1 MAEPLVVTTREELL
15 FLLCE
20 ASELEHLLMCEYLF
34 AAFSLK
40 ERVEEGGLTP
50 EQLAAVRRW
59 ERVVTGV
66 AVQEML
72 HLAQASNLLTAIGG
86 MPHFRRPNLPQ
97 RAKYYPPAV
106 QLVLMPFSE
115 DALRHFIFL
124 ERPEDFPD
132 QDAPEF
138 NMIGQPF
145 ADVRGGELVPVAQ
158 NFATVGLLYRAIEQ
172 GMLVLAMRYGEA
184 QLFVG
189 PRRAQATG
197 AYFRWPELVAVTDLF
212 SAGKAIECIVEQG
225 EGARGNWQE
234 SHYGRF
240 LKVLDEYLA
249 LKRADPTFDPARPA
263 IPARVRLP
271 RDVNEGP
278 LISDPRTAAVSDLFN
293 GCYETLL
300 EVLLRFFVHE
310 GDGDEGDGD
319 EGVGEAEG
327 AGAEAENEVAT
338 LSDAA
343 VDAMFTVIAPLGR
356 LLTRL
361 PVGPTAPGKT
371 AGPTFDIF
379 RRSYLLPHREAA
391 WVILRERLH
400 ELADGSAAIG
410 QQFAA
415 ADATDADAVT
425 RTTLAEVERSLRTLA
440 AAFAHRPAR

>member
-1 MAEPLVVTTREELL
+1 MAEPLVVTTREELM

-40 ERVEEGGLTP
+40 ERVEEGLTP
-50 EQLAAVRRW
+50 EQSEAVRRW
-59 ERVVTGV
+59 ERVITGV

-97 RAKYYPPAV
+97 RAKYYPPEV
-106 QLVLMPFSE
+106 QLALLPFSE

-124 ERPEDFPD
+124 ERPEDVDD
-132 QDAPEF
+132 QDAPGF
-138 NMIGQPF
+138 APISAPF

-172 GMLVLAMRYGEA
+172 GMLVLSTRYGEE

-189 PRRAQATG
+189 PPSAQATG
-197 AYFRWPELVAVTDLF
+197 VYFRWPELVAVTDLL

-225 EGARGNWQE
+225 EGARGDWRE

-240 LKVLDEYLA
+240 LQVLEEYLA
-249 LKRADPTFDPARPA
+249 LKQVDSAFEPARPV

-271 RDVNEGP
+271 RDVSEGL
-278 LISDPRTAAVSDLFN
+278 LISDPRTAAMSDLFN
-293 GCYETLL
+293 GCYETLI
-300 EVLLRFFVHE
+300 EALLRLFVHE
-310 GDGDEGDGD
+310 DEG
-319 EGVGEAEG
+319 ENEAEMT
-327 AGAEAENEVAT
+327 T
-338 LSDAA
+338 LANAA
-343 VDAMFTVIAPLGR
+343 VRAMATVIAPLGR

-361 PVGPTAPGKT
+361 PVGPEAPGKT

-391 WVILRERLH
+391 RAILRERLL
-400 ELADGSAAIG
+400 ELADGSAEIG
-410 QQFAA
+410 GRFA
-415 ADATDADAVT
+415 ADAEAAP
-425 RTTLAEVERSLRTLA
+425 RATLGEVERSLRALS
-440 AAFAHRPAR
+440 AAFARRAAG

>member
-1 MAEPLVVTTREELL
+1 MDMAEPLVVTTREELI

-34 AAFSLK
+34 AAFSMK
-40 ERVEEGGLTP
+40 ESTEEGLTP
-50 EQLAAVRRW
+50 EQLNAVRRW
-59 ERVVTGV
+59 ERVISGV

-97 RAKYYPPAV
+97 RAKYYPPEV
-106 QLVLMPFSE
+106 QLALMPFSE

-124 ERPEDFPD
+124 ERPEDFAD

-138 NMIGQPF
+138 EPISAPF
-145 ADVRGGELVPVAQ
+145 GKVRGGELVPVAQ

-172 GMLVLAMRYGEA
+172 GMLVLATRYGEE

-189 PRRAQATG
+189 PPSAQATG
-197 AYFRWPELVAVTDLF
+197 DYFRWPELVAVSDLL
-212 SAGKAIECIVEQG
+212 SAGKAIEFIVEQG

-234 SHYGRF
+234 AHYGRF

-249 LKRADPTFDPARPA
+249 IKRTDPSFEPGRRVV
-263 IPARVRLP
+263 PARVRLP

-278 LISDPRTAAVSDLFN
+278 LISDPHTAAVSDLFN
-293 GCYETLL
+293 GCYEVLI

-310 GDGDEGDGD
+310 GSVDRADGPDGSD
-319 EGVGEAEG
+319 ADM
-327 AGAEAENEVAT
+327 AT

-343 VDAMFTVIAPLGR
+343 VGAMFTVIAPLGR

-361 PVGPTAPGKT
+361 PVGPELPGKT

-391 WVILRERLH
+391 WIILRERLQ
-400 ELADGSAAIG
+400 ELADGSAQIG
-410 QQFAA
+410 QLFAA
-415 ADATDADAVT
+415 GADAAT
-425 RTTLAEVERSLRTLA
+425 RTLLAEVERSLRGLA
-440 AAFAHRPAR
+440 EAFVRPTAE

>member
-1 MAEPLVVTTREELL
+1 MAEPLVVTTREELI

-40 ERVEEGGLTP
+40 QSVDESLTP
-50 EQLAAVRRW
+50 EQLDAVRRW

-72 HLAQASNLLTAIGG
+72 HLAQASNLLAAVGG

-97 RAKYYPPAV
+97 RAKYYPPEV
-106 QLVLMPFSE
+106 QLALMPFSE
-115 DALRHFIFL
+115 EALRHFIFL
-124 ERPEDFPD
+124 ERPEDFND
-132 QDAPEF
+132 QDAPGFEV
-138 NMIGQPF
+138 IGSHFGEAQG
-145 ADVRGGELVPVAQ
+145 DELVPVAQ

-172 GMLVLAMRYGEA
+172 GMLVLATRYGEQ

-189 PRRAQATG
+189 PPSAQAAG
-197 AYFRWPELVAVTDLF
+197 AAFRWPELVAVTDLL
-212 SAGKAIECIVEQG
+212 SAGKAIEFIVEQG

-240 LKVLDEYLA
+240 LNVFEEYMA
-249 LKRADPTFDPARPA
+249 LKSANPSFEPARPV

-271 RDVNEGP
+271 RDVSEGP
-278 LISDPRTAAVSDLFN
+278 LISDPRTAVVSDLFN
-293 GCYETLL
+293 GSYEALI
-300 EVLLRFFVHE
+300 EILLRFFVHE
-310 GDGDEGDGD
+310 GEGDAD
-319 EGVGEAEG
+319 L
-327 AGAEAENEVAT
+327 AT
-338 LSDAA
+338 LSDVA
-343 VDAMFTVIAPLGR
+343 VGAMFTVIAPLGR

-361 PVGPTAPGKT
+361 SVGPDAPGKT

-391 WVILRERLH
+391 RAVLRERLH
-400 ELADGSAAIG
+400 ELADGSAHIA
-410 QQFAA
+410 QQFTEE
-415 ADATDADAVT
+415 ADAPA

-440 AAFAHRPAR
+440 DAFAPRATG

>member
-40 ERVEEGGLTP
+40 EHEEEGLTP
-50 EQLAAVRRW
+50 EQLDAVRRW
-59 ERVVTGV
+59 ERVITGV

-97 RAKYYPPAV
+97 RAKFYPPEI
-106 QLVLMPFSE
+106 QLALLPFGE

-124 ERPEDFPD
+124 ERPEDFD
-132 QDAPEF
+132 DLDAPEF
-138 NMIGQPF
+138 TPIGAPF

-172 GMLVLAMRYGEA
+172 GMLVLSTRYGEE

-189 PRRAQATG
+189 PSSAQAAG
-197 AYFRWPELVAVTDLF
+197 NYFRWPDLVVVTDLL
-212 SAGKAIECIVEQG
+212 SAGKAIEFIVEQG
-225 EGARGNWQE
+225 EGARGNWRE

-240 LKVLDEYLA
+240 LNVLEEHLA
-249 LKRADPTFDPARPA
+249 FKQADPSFEPARPT

-271 RDVNEGP
+271 RDVHEGP
-278 LISDPRTAAVSDLFN
+278 LLSDTRTAAVSDLFN
-293 GCYETLL
+293 GCYEALI
-300 EVLLRFFVHE
+300 EALLRFFVHE
-310 GDGDEGDGD
+310 GEND
-319 EGVGEAEG
+319 AEM
-327 AGAEAENEVAT
+327 AT

-343 VDAMFTVIAPLGR
+343 VGAMFTVITPLGR

-361 PVGPTAPGKT
+361 PIGPEAPGKT

-391 WVILRERLH
+391 WAILRERML
-400 ELADGSAAIG
+400 ELPDGSAEIG
-410 QQFAA
+410 AQFAPEADTA
-415 ADATDADAVT
+415 A
-425 RTTLAEVERSLRTLA
+425 RKTLSEVERSLRALA
-440 AAFAHRPAR
+440 DTFARRLPS

>member
-1 MAEPLVVTTREELL
+1 MAEPLVVTTREELI

-40 ERVEEGGLTP
+40 ESVEEGVTA
-50 EQLAAVRRW
+50 EQLDAIRRW
-59 ERVVTGV
+59 ERVITGV

-97 RAKYYPPAV
+97 RGKYYPPEV
-106 QLVLMPFSE
+106 QLALMPFCE

-124 ERPEDFPD
+124 ERPEDFAD
-132 QDAPEF
+132 EDAPGFETV
-138 NMIGQPF
+138 GPHF
-145 ADVRGGELVPVAQ
+145 AEARGGELVPVAQ

-172 GMLVLAMRYGEA
+172 GMLVLMTRYGED

-189 PRRAQATG
+189 PPHAQATG
-197 AYFRWPELVAVTDLF
+197 SYFRWPELVAVTDLI
-212 SAGKAIECIVEQG
+212 SAGKAIEFIVEQG
-225 EGARGNWQE
+225 EGARGDWRA

-240 LKVLDEYLA
+240 LQVLDEYLA
-249 LKRADPTFDPARPA
+249 LKRADPSFEPARPV

-278 LISDPRTAAVSDLFN
+278 LIADARTAAVSDLFN
-293 GCYETLL
+293 GSYEVLI

-310 GDGDEGDGD
+310 GEGD
-319 EGVGEAEG
+319 AEM
-327 AGAEAENEVAT
+327 VA

-343 VDAMFTVIAPLGR
+343 VGAMFTVMGPLGR

-361 PVGPTAPGKT
+361 PVGPGMPGKT

-391 WVILRERLH
+391 WIILRERLL
-400 ELADGSAAIG
+400 ELADGGAAIG
-410 QQFAA
+410 REFSA
-415 ADATDADAVT
+415 DADAFAHA
-425 RTTLAEVERSLRTLA
+425 TLAEVELALRA
-440 AAFAHRPAR
+440 QAEAFARPVG

>member
-1 MAEPLVVTTREELL
+1 MAEPLVVTTREELI

-34 AAFSLK
+34 AAFSMK
-40 ERVEEGGLTP
+40 ESVEEGLTP
-50 EQLAAVRRW
+50 EQLEAVRRW
-59 ERVVTGV
+59 ERVITGV

-97 RAKYYPPAV
+97 RARYYPPEV

-124 ERPEDFPD
+124 ERPEDFDD
-132 QDAPEF
+132 QDAPGFEPA
-138 NMIGQPF
+138 GPHF

-172 GMLVLAMRYGEA
+172 GMLVLSTRYGEQ

-189 PRRAQATG
+189 PPSAQATG
-197 AYFRWPELVAVTDLF
+197 AYFQWPELVAVTDLL
-212 SAGKAIECIVEQG
+212 SAGKAIEFIVEQG

-234 SHYGRF
+234 AHYGRF
-240 LKVLDEYLA
+240 LKVLEEYLA
-249 LKRADPTFDPARPA
+249 LKQADPSFEPARPA

-271 RDVNEGP
+271 RDVNEEQ
-278 LISDPRTAAVSDLFN
+278 LISDTRTAAVSDLFN
-293 GCYETLL
+293 GCYEALI
-300 EVLLRFFVHE
+300 EILLRFFVHE
-310 GDGDEGDGD
+310 GEGD
-319 EGVGEAEG
+319 AEL
-327 AGAEAENEVAT
+327 AA

-343 VDAMFTVIAPLGR
+343 VGAMFSVIVPLGR

-361 PVGPTAPGKT
+361 PVGPEAPGKT

-391 WVILRERLH
+391 WIILWERLQ
-400 ELADGSAAIG
+400 ELTDGSAEIG
-410 QQFAA
+410 RLFAA
-415 ADATDADAVT
+415 EADAAA
-425 RTTLAEVERSLRTLA
+425 RTTLGQVERSLRALA
-440 AAFAHRPAR
+440 TGFARRPAG

>member
-1 MAEPLVVTTREELL
+1 MAEPLVVTTREELI

-34 AAFSLK
+34 AAFSMK
-40 ERVEEGGLTP
+40 ESVEEGLTP
-50 EQLAAVRRW
+50 EQLDAVRRW

-97 RAKYYPPAV
+97 RAKYYPPEV
-106 QLVLMPFSE
+106 QLALLPFSE

-124 ERPEDFPD
+124 ERPEDFAD

-138 NMIGQPF
+138 EPIGPRF

-172 GMLVLAMRYGEA
+172 GMLVLSTRHGEE
-184 QLFVG
+184 QLFIG
-189 PRRAQATG
+189 PPSAQATG
-197 AYFRWPELVAVTDLF
+197 DYFRWPELVAVTDLF
-212 SAGKAIECIVEQG
+212 SAGKAIEFIVEQG

-240 LKVLDEYLA
+240 LKVLEEYLA
-249 LKRADPTFDPARPA
+249 LKRADPSFEPARPV

-278 LISDPRTAAVSDLFN
+278 LISDTRTAAVSDLFN
-293 GCYETLL
+293 GCYELL
-300 EVLLRFFVHE
+300 IEVLLRFFVHE
-310 GDGDEGDGD
+310 GDVEM
-319 EGVGEAEG
+319 A
-327 AGAEAENEVAT
+327 A
-338 LSDAA
+338 LSDTA
-343 VDAMFTVIAPLGR
+343 VGAMFTVLAPLGR

-361 PVGPTAPGKT
+361 PVGPEAPGKT

-391 WVILRERLH
+391 WVILRERLR
-400 ELADGSAAIG
+400 ELADGSVEIGRLFAVEAETAA
-410 QQFAA
+410 
-415 ADATDADAVT
+415 
-425 RTTLAEVERSLRTLA
+425 RTTLAEVERSLRAQAEAFVLPA
-440 AAFAHRPAR
+440 AK

>member
-1 MAEPLVVTTREELL
+1 MAEPLVVTTREELI
-15 FLLCE
+15 FLLTE

-40 ERVEEGGLTP
+40 QSVEEGGLTAD
-50 EQLAAVRRW
+50 QLDAVRRW

-97 RAKYYPPAV
+97 RAKYYPPEI
-106 QLVLMPFSE
+106 QLALMPFGE

-124 ERPEDFPD
+124 ERPEDFDD

-138 NMIGQPF
+138 ALIGPHF
-145 ADVRGGELVPVAQ
+145 GDVRGDELVPVAQ
-158 NFATVGLLYRAIEQ
+158 NFGTVGLLYRAIEQ
-172 GMLVLAMRYGEA
+172 GMLVLATRHGEE

-189 PRRAQATG
+189 PPSAQATG
-197 AYFRWPELVAVTDLF
+197 DYFRWPELVAVTDLV
-212 SAGKAIECIVEQG
+212 SAGKAIEFIVEQG
-225 EGARGNWQE
+225 EGARGDWRD

-240 LKVLDEYLA
+240 LKVYEEYRA
-249 LKRADPTFDPARPA
+249 LTQADPAFEPARPV

-271 RDVNEGP
+271 RDVDEGP
-278 LISDPRTAAVSDLFN
+278 LITDPRTASVSDLFN
-293 GCYETLL
+293 GSYEALI

-310 GDGDEGDGD
+310 DGGEGD
-319 EGVGEAEG
+319 AEL
-327 AGAEAENEVAT
+327 AT

-343 VDAMFTVIAPLGR
+343 VGAMFSVIAPLGR

-361 PVGPTAPGKT
+361 PVGPEAPGQT

-379 RRSYLLPHREAA
+379 RRSYLLPHRKAA
-391 WVILRERLH
+391 WVILRERLN
-400 ELADGSAAIG
+400 ELADGSARIG
-410 QQFAA
+410 QLFAA
-415 ADATDADAVT
+415 EDDPTDTAAHAT
-425 RTTLAEVERSLRTLA
+425 LEEVERSLRALA
-440 AAFAHRPAR
+440 DLFAPHTSS